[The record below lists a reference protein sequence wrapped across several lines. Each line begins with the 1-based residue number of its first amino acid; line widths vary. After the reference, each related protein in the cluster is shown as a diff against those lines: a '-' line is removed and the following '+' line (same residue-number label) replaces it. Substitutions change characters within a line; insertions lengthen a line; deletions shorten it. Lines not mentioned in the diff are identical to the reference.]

1 MRAATLEK
9 GMLITVAD
17 EITAGGPEA
26 RDTGANRFNT
36 DSVTTRGQSHHFG
49 GRLTPFGSLSDGYG
63 AHFFAVW

>member
-9 GMLITVAD
+9 GMFITVGG

-36 DSVTTRGQSHHFG
+36 DSVTARGQSHHFG
-49 GRLTPFGSLSDGYG
+49 GSLTPLGP
-63 AHFFAVW
+63 

>member
-9 GMLITVAD
+9 GMLITVGG

-36 DSVTTRGQSHHFG
+36 DSVPPAANPITSAG
-49 GRLTPFGSLSDGYG
+49 
-63 AHFFAVW
+63 V